1 MKVLDLGCTQGH
13 TFEGWFGSE
22 TDFQN
27 QLGRGLVT
35 CPVCGDAVV
44 SKRLSAPRLNLG
56 APVPQSEPAPA
67 AAASSTAPTTDQPAM
82 AQALKALRAWVQ
94 KTEDVG
100 PRFAE
105 EARRMHHGEAPTREI
120 RGQATLADAA
130 ALVEEGIPVM
140 PLPDVPA
147 LKETLQ

>member
-22 TDFQN
+22 ADFQD
-27 QLGRGLVT
+27 QHGRGLVT
-35 CPVCGDAVV
+35 CPVCGDAAV

-56 APVPQSEPAPA
+56 ATVAPTESPPPSAPA
-67 AAASSTAPTTDQPAM
+67 APTSPGDPMGAA
-82 AQALKALRAWVQ
+82 LRALRAWVQ

-105 EARRMHHGEAPTREI
+105 EARRMHHGEVPAREI

-130 ALVEEGIPVM
+130 ALVEEGIPVL

-147 LKETLQ
+147 VKETLQ

>member
-22 TDFQN
+22 ADFQD
-27 QLGRGLVT
+27 QHARGLVT
-35 CPVCGDAVV
+35 CPVCGDAAV

-56 APVPQSEPAPA
+56 AAQVPDAAPVPATVEPPSPDPLGA
-67 AAASSTAPTTDQPAM
+67 
-82 AQALKALRAWVQ
+82 ALKALRAWVQ

-105 EARRMHHGEAPTREI
+105 EARRMHNGEAPAREI
-120 RGQATLADAA
+120 RGQATWADAA
-130 ALVEEGIPVM
+130 ALVEEGIPVL

-147 LKETLQ
+147 VKETLQ